1 MSAGRIK
8 KEIEDLKNDK
18 TSGISVILD
27 QFNPNH
33 LVGTLRGPDDTPYA
47 GGIFQVD
54 IVIPPDYPFNPPK
67 MKFITK
73 MWHPNVSSVT
83 GAICL
88 DILKDQWS
96 PALTIKTA
104 MLSLQ
109 ALMCSPEPND
119 PQDAVVATMFKDRHA
134 EFLSTAKY
142 WTDSYA
148 KPVAAA
154 TEGVT
159 TVHPTVQK
167 LMDMGFAQSQAQQA
181 LLDSKGDENL
191 AIEMLLS
198 A

>member
-27 QFNPNH
+27 QYNPNH

-54 IVIPPDYPFNPPK
+54 VVIPPDYPFNPPK

-119 PQDAVVATMFKDRHA
+119 PQDAVVATMFKERPA

-142 WTDSYA
+142 WTTSYA
-148 KPVAAA
+148 KPAD
-154 TEGVT
+154 EGVA